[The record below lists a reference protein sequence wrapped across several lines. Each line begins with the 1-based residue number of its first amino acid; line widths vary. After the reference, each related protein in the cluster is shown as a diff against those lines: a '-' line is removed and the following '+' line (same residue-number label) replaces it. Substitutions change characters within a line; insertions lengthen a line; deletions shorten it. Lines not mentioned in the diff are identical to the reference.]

1 MPGSYSWQEY
11 WKMDLER
18 QRNLERQLALVEMT
32 VDEELDAAQKRQ
44 KIITEEME
52 SIWARYDKLRL
63 ESLDNVIKIM
73 ELKAKKEEKNG

>member
-1 MPGSYSWQEY
+1 MPGAYSWEEF

-18 QRNLERQLALVEMT
+18 QRNLQRQLSLIEPT
-32 VDEELDAAQKRQ
+32 IDEELDAAQKRQ

-73 ELKAKKEEKNG
+73 ELRAKKEEKNV